1 MLASIA
7 ARRLVSSR
15 AVVARVA
22 FHAMRSFGTGSVTYS
37 GGQPTE
43 GQGGFYGSGGARVI
57 SSSEVDSEGRQKVL
71 AFAADVEMISAVMD
85 ELYAL
90 ESELREQGADS
101 VSKKSLELKS
111 SIKKLMTA
119 PEVSE
124 ALDRLEIQGEPV
136 WGLSTDEREM
146 IVLAREKM
154 NEC

>member
-1 MLASIA
+1 MIA
-7 ARRLVSSR
+7 RLVAWWIHSNDDNY
-15 AVVARVA
+15 A
-22 FHAMRSFGTGSVTYS
+22 FSCLQYS
-37 GGQPTE
+37 GGQATQ

-57 SSSEVDSEGRQKVL
+57 TSSDIDSEGRQKLL
-71 AFAADVEMISAVMD
+71 AYAADVEKISAVMD

-90 ESELREQGADS
+90 ESELREQGEDS
-101 VSKKSLELKS
+101 VTSKSLELKS